1 MHKHFT
7 FWRQF
12 CLLRCNLLFTSCIIS
27 VCLVN
32 LLFVP
37 TCFRPFTYHKGAY
50 QSCLRNLM
58 AQGLMGIRR
67 VHSDR
72 GKMLMT
78 LALVCSM
85 STSTSQMVDA
95 LLKFHLTVIPWS
107 QIVDEWVFAKG
118 RKFAHGV
125 GDIRARDQ
133 TTIPVDRQ
141 RRSSQWAIG
150 QTVSF
155 SAISVTAHSG
165 LGRDNLWCL
174 QVMFVVWMTCHFDNN
189 LAALNQITNRLL
201 HLDRVIYE
209 FAI

>member
-95 LLKFHLTVIPWS
+95 LLKFHLTFIPWS

-141 RRSSQWAIG
+141 RRSSQWASK
-150 QTVSF
+150 QFLLARYQSLQCTVVRVRT
-155 SAISVTAHSG
+155 IY
-165 LGRDNLWCL
+165 WCL
-174 QVMFVVWMTCHFDNN
+174 QVMFVVWMTCHSDNN

-201 HLDRVIYE
+201 SLKIGQSLQ
-209 FAI
+209 